1 MMREA
6 DRHTDAIRRS
16 PVWRSVCVAFSAAA
30 AATLWVPASAAAAS
44 LEARAFAIADAAP
57 MEAISTDALAPTGPR
72 QTRFKGTGR
81 LDLAGSGSLPLI
93 VRVGI
98 RSRLGRVIYMFRSA
112 GRGFPR
118 FKGVVKTTGSPES
131 VTGVRLVLTRGRRD
145 KVKQQEARRVTM
157 GTVSTTTTLSATT
170 TTSVPGG
177 GTTTSTTL
185 AGGCLTDA
193 GDGTVIDACSRLQW
207 EKKTGPVT
215 GTRDPTNLHDADNR
229 YVWAGRCTIGAA
241 RCQPNAAAA
250 ATCETYDAGGGC
262 GVCPAGAGSC
272 DVDPRDTGAITTVWD
287 WINRVNAER
296 FAGYGDWRLPLQGGR
311 NVCAGCD
318 PRELETILDVTQ
330 PVCGLAGACIDPTF
344 GATAAAGHWS
354 ATTRTGI
361 PDGAWCVGFH
371 DGLVLSVLK
380 DVELAVRAVRD
391 AP

>member
-1 MMREA
+1 MMRQ
-6 DRHTDAIRRS
+6 TDTRAHAIPRS
-16 PVWRSVCVAFSAAA
+16 PVWRSVCVAFSAAV
-30 AATLWVPASAAAAS
+30 AATLSPSGSAAAAT
-44 LEARAFAIADAAP
+44 LEARAFSIADAAP

-81 LDLAGSGSLPLI
+81 LDLAGSGSLSLI

-98 RSRLGRVIYMFRSA
+98 RSRLGRVTYTFRSV

-118 FKGVVKTTGSPES
+118 FKGVVRTTGVPEE
-131 VTGVRLVLTRGRRD
+131 VTGVRLVLTRARRD

-157 GTVSTTTTLSATT
+157 ATAVTTTTLSGTT

-185 AGGCLTDA
+185 VGGCLTDA
-193 GDGTVIDACSRLQW
+193 GDGTVIDACSGLQW

-215 GTRDPTNLHDADNR
+215 GTPNPTNLHDADNR

-241 RCQPNAAAA
+241 RCQPNAGAA
-250 ATCETYDAGGGC
+250 ATCETYDGGGGC
-262 GVCPAGAGSC
+262 EICPTGAGSC
-272 DVDPRDTGAITTVWD
+272 DVDPRKKGAITTVWD
-287 WINRVNAER
+287 WINRVNAAG
-296 FAGYGDWRLPLQGGR
+296 FAGYSDWRLPLLGGR
-311 NVCAGCD
+311 NVCPGCD

-330 PVCGLAGACIDPTF
+330 PLCGLAGACIDPTF
-344 GATAAAGHWS
+344 GATAPAGHWS